1 MRPRPTAPPALPD
14 DRPRAMPPAR
24 ARLALAVLV
33 LPSLPAARAGD
44 AAPVMGVMTHFAQG
58 WDPALADA
66 VGDAGIRDVRDEIYW
81 QDVEAPAGHYAFP
94 PRDERYMAVLARHGI
109 SPLIELDF
117 ANKAYD
123 GGLTPYTE
131 AGFDAYARYGVE
143 VLRHF
148 GPQIRAVE
156 LWNEYNGTF
165 CKGPAT
171 KARAETYAK
180 MARVAYRALKAE
192 RPDLL
197 VAGAA
202 TAGVPLPYLEHLFAL
217 GALDSMD
224 AVSVH
229 PYRFNAEPEGI
240 EDDIAALQDLIKR
253 YNHGRPKPIWVTE
266 IGWATKA
273 AAAPLDLSIDE
284 GVQASFLVRGYAL
297 LLSAGVDRIYW
308 YLFRD
313 YDAFATMG
321 LVHQDRAHTPK
332 RAYHAMATLISQV
345 GGARFVRRE
354 DTPPDFYAL
363 RFERPTGAVVH
374 VVWSLA
380 PRTLAVPVACQVTG
394 LLGGAVAARP
404 DVAVGPEP
412 VYIAGEMSGFP
423 APDPHAPRRL
433 ADSARDFSGVQGAN
447 HWSYGVFVGDAPA
460 FVPLDQFHA
469 TDWKREWFGR
479 YPYVSLSDRE
489 QHPSESP
496 GGPVAAVRRWTCAA
510 GGSVHLHAQFHCGAQ
525 GDGVRAEVLLDGQRV
540 FVQPVGG
547 PNPARAEF
555 DAVRVLPPG
564 AHVDF
569 AVYPG
574 PKGNANFDATEF
586 AAVAEEAQ
594 P

>member
-1 MRPRPTAPPALPD
+1 MRPRPPVPPAFPD
-14 DRPRAMPPAR
+14 ARPRTMRPSCAH
-24 ARLALAVLV
+24 LALAVLA

-44 AAPVMGVMTHFAQG
+44 PAPVMGVMTHFAQG
-58 WDPALADA
+58 WDPALADS
-66 VGDAGIRDVRDEIYW
+66 VGRAGIRDVRDEIYW
-81 QDVEAPAGHYAFP
+81 QDVEPQPGHYAFP
-94 PRDERYMAVLARHGI
+94 ARDERYMAALARQGI

-123 GGLTPYTE
+123 GGLTPYTD

-156 LWNEYNGTF
+156 IWNEYNGTF

-192 RPDLL
+192 RPDLQ

-240 EDDIAALQDLIKR
+240 EDDIAALQDLIRR

-321 LVHQDRAHTPK
+321 LVRQDRAHTPK
-332 RAYHAMATLISQV
+332 KAYHAMATLISQV

-354 DTPPDFYAL
+354 STPPDFYAL
-363 RFERPTGAVVH
+363 RFERPTGEVVH

-380 PRTLAVPVACQVTG
+380 PRALPVPPACQVTD
-394 LLGGAVAARP
+394 LLGGAVAAGP
-404 DVAVGPEP
+404 SVAVGPEP
-412 VYIAGEMSGFP
+412 IYIAGAMSGFP
-423 APDPHAPRRL
+423 APDPRAPRRL
-433 ADSARDFSGVQGAN
+433 ADSARDFSGIQGAN
-447 HWSYGVFVGDAPA
+447 HWSYGVFVGDTPA

-469 TDWKREWFGR
+469 TDWKREWYGR

-496 GGPVAAVRRWTCAA
+496 AGPVAAVRRWTCEA

-525 GDGVRAEVLLDGQRV
+525 GDGVRVEVLLDGQQV
-540 FVQPVGG
+540 FEQSIGG

-555 DAVRVLPPG
+555 AAERVLPPG

-574 PKGNANFDATEF
+574 PKGNANFDATEVS
-586 AAVAEEAQ
+586 ASAEEAQ